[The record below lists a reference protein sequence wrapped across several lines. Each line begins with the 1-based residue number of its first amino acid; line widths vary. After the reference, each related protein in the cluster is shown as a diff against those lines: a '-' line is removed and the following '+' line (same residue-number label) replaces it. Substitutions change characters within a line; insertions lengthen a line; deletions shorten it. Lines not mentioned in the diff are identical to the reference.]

1 MVYQWYE
8 VRYGEEIPVPTTPTK
23 EGHTFNRWL
32 NPPKTMPA
40 KDVTIFGIFDI
51 NKYLVTFKIGDDII
65 ASDSLTYGTA
75 IVAPEAPEKEGY
87 TFNGW
92 QDVPETVPASDVTIE
107 SSYTINTYI
116 ANYVVDDEVY
126 QTFEVTYG
134 EQIPEIT
141 PPTKTGHTFTGW
153 SEIPGTMPAHDVTIT
168 AIFSVN
174 QYLVTF
180 KIGDEVIASD
190 SLEYGATINIP
201 DTPEKEGH
209 TFCGWGEVA
218 GTVPANDLV
227 YEGSYS
233 VNIYNVYYYVG
244 DKLIHTDEVAYGEVI
259 PEYTYDPAEEDA
271 EFLGWIGEFYE
282 TMPAHDIAY
291 IANIDT
297 AIDLLKAKE
306 SDATI
311 YDLKGRKVNTALIK
325 RGIYIVNGKKVLMK

>member
-1 MVYQWYE
+1 MPANDVTVTGSYTINKYTLTYTVDGE
-8 VRYGEEIPVPTTPTK
+8 IYKTFEIEYGAGITAEAEPAK
-23 EGHTFNRWL
+23 EGHTFSGWSEV
-32 NPPKTMPA
+32 PETMPA
-40 KDVTIFGIFDI
+40 SDI
-51 NKYLVTFKIGDDII
+51 TVSGAFKVNK
-65 ASDSLTYGTA
+65 
-75 IVAPEAPEKEGY
+75 
-87 TFNGW
+87 
-92 QDVPETVPASDVTIE
+92 
-107 SSYTINTYI
+107 
-116 ANYVVDDEVY
+116 
-126 QTFEVTYG
+126 
-134 EQIPEIT
+134 
-141 PPTKTGHTFTGW
+141 
-153 SEIPGTMPAHDVTIT
+153 
-168 AIFSVN
+168 
-174 QYLVTF
+174 YLVTF